1 MQKLKA
7 KILTAIIV
15 ATIAL
20 AAFPLMAFAS
30 TGYIRVNVA
39 APASSP
45 VGQTVPA
52 GGNVNLNFGGVTWS
66 GGQFYLIWSTNGFS
80 DSTGT
85 PYSPTF
91 DLVNLTETAFTST
104 YTNAIGSWTIG
115 DNWINGSIPLNIAG
129 GPYFVKAFDGLSTAV
144 AVTDTSI
151 VVIGT
156 FQVVPSSGPGGA
168 ALTLKAFAFGTNSL
182 ANITYYN
189 TTAPFNLIPVA
200 NLVQADALGQFNYS
214 LTAPD
219 LKQLV
224 TPAGVQPV
232 VATSIIFNANY
243 TAGDG
248 YNATY
253 SENPRGLKQISTTTT
268 GGVTATGTLY
278 GNATDASISRQV
290 GQTVRI
296 AGQNFY
302 PGTISFLWDGAT
314 VINTTTASATGSF
327 NTTITVPV
335 AAVGAHWVVVQD
347 AGVSFY
353 TVVNVTPTL
362 LLTPSSGP
370 VGTVVTA
377 TGIGFP
383 SSIGTNVYNVTLT
396 WTPYSGAAYAIAWAL
411 TDATGGFTT
420 TFVVPHDAGGAR
432 TVVATANVT
441 GTTSSRDFTITPTLA
456 VTPSSFAN
464 DPTLKVTATGN
475 GFDPTLFY
483 MPNIDN
489 VLLGVNPVNVEPL
502 GHFQTSVAA
511 NATGD
516 LVLSFVGA
524 GFSYGTH
531 VLSLY
536 GQSAVPTIWVAFN
549 VTLTAS
555 DPTVNLL
562 QQINQTVTG
571 LSGLSGVNATL
582 LTGISNGVATLVTNM
597 GTVQTKLDAINATLI
612 AINGNVA
619 TLSTNVGIIRANVT
633 TITPMITTINSG
645 IATVQTAVG
654 TLQTTVSSLSGTLTS
669 ISGTVGTISTSVGS
683 ISSDLSSIGTKVTS
697 IDGKTATIQ
706 TDLGTLSGTVTSTD
720 GKVATI
726 QTAIGTLQADVTGLK
741 TSVADVP
748 NQVSGQLSI
757 PIWIAVVLALIAA
770 IGAIASLLLVRRKIA
785 G

>member
-1 MQKLKA
+1 MQKPNA

-20 AAFPLMAFAS
+20 AAFPLTAFAS
-30 TGYIRVNVA
+30 TGYILINTATVPSA
-39 APASSP
+39 
-45 VGQTVPA
+45 VGQKVPA
-52 GGNVNLNFGGVTWS
+52 GGNVNLFMGGVTWS
-66 GGQFYLIWSTNGFS
+66 GGQFYLIFSTNGFS
-80 DSTGT
+80 DTTGT

-91 DLVNLTETAFTST
+91 DLVNLTETTFVST
-104 YTNAIGSWTIG
+104 YKNSLGTWNIGSDWV
-115 DNWINGSIPLNIAG
+115 NGSIPLNIAG
-129 GPYFVKAFDGLSTAV
+129 GNYFIKAFDGLSTAV
-144 AVTDTSI
+144 AVTDTAI
-151 VVIGT
+151 VVVGT

-168 ALTLKAFAFGTNSL
+168 ALTLKAFAFGTNAL

-214 LTAPD
+214 LAAPD

-224 TPAGVQPV
+224 TPAGDQPV
-232 VATSIIFNANY
+232 VPTPIIFNANY

-253 SENPRGLKQISTTTT
+253 NENPRGLKQISTTDT
-268 GGVTATGTLY
+268 GGIATNLY
-278 GNATDASISRQV
+278 GNATNAGISRQV

-296 AGQNFY
+296 AGRNFY
-302 PGTISFLWDGAT
+302 PGTVSFLWDGVT
-314 VINTTTASATGSF
+314 VINTTTASGTGSF

-335 AAVGAHWVVVQD
+335 SAVGLHWVVIQD

-353 TVVNVTPTL
+353 AQIEVTPTL

-370 VGTVVTA
+370 VGTTVTA
-377 TGIGFP
+377 VGIGFP
-383 SSIGTNVYNVTLT
+383 SSVGTLVYNVTLT

-432 TVVATANVT
+432 TVTATANVT
-441 GTTSSRDFTITPTLA
+441 GTTSSSDFTVTPTLA
-456 VTPSSFAN
+456 ITPSSFAN

-475 GFDPTLFY
+475 GFNPAVYY

-489 VLLGVNPVNVEPL
+489 VLLGVNPLPS
-502 GHFQTSVAA
+502 GQFQTAVTA

-516 LVLSFVGA
+516 LTLSFVGA

-536 GQSAVPTIWVAFN
+536 GQSAVPTIWAAFN

-571 LSGLSGVNATL
+571 LSGLAGVNATL

-597 GTVQTKLDAINATLI
+597 GVVQTKLDAINATLI

-633 TITPMITTINSG
+633 TITPLITSINSG
-645 IATVQTAVG
+645 VASVQTAVG
-654 TLQTTVSSLSGTLTS
+654 SIQTTVSSLSGTLTS
-669 ISGTVGTISTSVGS
+669 ISGTVATISTSVGTVT
-683 ISSDLSSIGTKVTS
+683 SDLDSIGATVTT
-697 IDGKTATIQ
+697 INGNTATIK
-706 TDLGTLSGTVTSTD
+706 TDLGTLSGTVT
-720 GKVATI
+720 GMNGNVATI
-726 QTAIGTLQADVTGLK
+726 QTAIGTLQSDVSGLK

>member
-30 TGYIRVNVA
+30 TGYIRVNIA
-39 APASSP
+39 APAPSP

-91 DLVNLTETAFTST
+91 DLVNLTETGFAST
-104 YTNAIGSWTIG
+104 YTNALGSWTIG
-115 DNWINGSIPLNIAG
+115 SNWVNGSIPLNIAG
-129 GPYFVKAFDGLSTAV
+129 GPYFIKAFDGLSTAV
-144 AVTDTSI
+144 AVTDTAII
-151 VVIGT
+151 VTGT
-156 FQVVPSSGPGGA
+156 FQVVPTSGPAGA
-168 ALTLKAFAFGTNSL
+168 ALTLQAFAFAANAV

-189 TTAPFNLIPVA
+189 TTGTNLIPIA
-200 NLVQADALGQFNYS
+200 DLIQADALGQFNYS

-219 LKQLV
+219 LKQMV
-224 TPAGVQPV
+224 SPAGDQPV
-232 VATSIIFNANY
+232 VPTPIIFNAKY
-243 TAGDG
+243 VAGDG

-253 SENPRGLKQISTTTT
+253 NENPRGLKQIKSNIAA
-268 GGVTATGTLY
+268 GLY
-278 GNATDASISRQV
+278 GNGTDLTISGQV
-290 GQTVRI
+290 GDTVRY
-296 AGQNFY
+296 AGYNFY
-302 PGTISFLWDGAT
+302 PGTVNFLWDGIT
-314 VINTTTASATGSF
+314 IINSTTANGTGYF
-327 NTTITVPV
+327 NTTITIPL
-335 AAVGAHWVVVQD
+335 AAVGPHVLVIQD

-353 TVVNVTPTL
+353 TVVSVTPTL
-362 LLTPSSGP
+362 ILTPSSGP
-370 VGTVVTA
+370 IGTTVTVA
-377 TGIGFP
+377 GIGFP
-383 SSIGTNVYNVTLT
+383 ASAGTVVHNVTLT
-396 WTPYSGAAYAIAWAL
+396 WSFYNTTTGVVGWAL
-411 TDATGGFTT
+411 TDATGQFTT
-420 TFVVPHDAGGAR
+420 TFVVPKDSGGNHAV
-432 TVVATANVT
+432 TATANNT
-441 GTTSSRDFTITPTLA
+441 GTPVTSSKNFKVTPLLT

-464 DPTLKVTATGN
+464 DPTVTVTAKGT
-475 GFDPTLFY
+475 GFDPTVYY

-489 VLLGVNPVNVEPL
+489 VLLGVNGAGGLYQTGVLPTTSGNNV
-502 GHFQTSVAA
+502 
-511 NATGD
+511 GD
-516 LVLSFVGA
+516 LTVSWVGV
-524 GFSYGTH
+524 GFSYGMH
-531 VLSLY
+531 VFSLY
-536 GQSAVPTIWVAFN
+536 GQSNTPTVFATFN
-549 VTLTAS
+549 VTLTTG
-555 DPTVNLL
+555 DPTVDLL
-562 QQINQTVTG
+562 KQINQTVTG
-571 LSGLSGVNATL
+571 LSGLAGVNATL

-597 GTVQTKLDAINATLI
+597 GVVQTKLDAINATLI

-633 TITPMITTINSG
+633 TITPMITTINTG

-669 ISGTVGTISTSVGS
+669 ISGTVGTISTSVGT
-683 ISSDLSSIGTKVTS
+683 ISSDLDSIGTKVTS